1 MSRTDEPYQAVDH
14 RMIPDRKQ
22 NGERSMN
29 RRLLLVAYY
38 FPPMGLSGVV
48 RVSKF
53 AKYLQSYGWDV
64 TVLTVE
70 KVGYFAHDD
79 DLLRE
84 VLDSGVEIVRTRTLD
99 PLGVVGRRR
108 REVKRPGDRTG
119 AFLRGIT
126 HAFLQPDNKIGWK
139 RYAVAAGQSLLE
151 ERRYDAILASA
162 PPFTSFLVARELSRL
177 SGVPFV
183 VDYRDPWLDN
193 RNYFYA
199 TPFHRRYAAGL
210 EKEILKNAESV
221 VVVNRR
227 IKEGLLARWPF
238 LTHETVHILPSGFDP
253 TDVENAEPERVA
265 GEKMRFL
272 FSGIFPPK
280 LKPAPFFA
288 ALAKVF
294 RRRPE
299 LRDQIELTFIGSFR
313 DAYRKMARK
322 AGVESSIRTPGY
334 VPHREVMDWLLSA
347 DVLWLMIDDPRL
359 TPGKIYEYMGTRRPI
374 LALAG
379 EGVVRSLLDSYGA
392 SIYVRPDDVD
402 GIADAI
408 ESFYEAWR
416 SGRLPVGDEDAADAH
431 NIRNLSRQLEII
443 LSHAMRL

>member
-1 MSRTDEPYQAVDH
+1 MSGAYESDQTTDRGLTPSRES
-14 RMIPDRKQ
+14 R
-22 NGERSMN
+22 GERPMH

-70 KVGYFAHDD
+70 KVGYYAHDD
-79 DLLRE
+79 ELLNE
-84 VLDSGVEIVRTRTLD
+84 VLESGVEVVRTRTLD

-119 AFLRGIT
+119 SLLRGLT
-126 HAFLQPDNKIGWK
+126 HTFLQPDNKIGWK
-139 RYAVAAGQSLLE
+139 RYAVAAGMSLLE

-162 PPFTSFLVARELSRL
+162 PPFTCFLIARELSRL

-193 RNYFYA
+193 KGYFYL

-227 IKEGLLARWPF
+227 IKESLLARWPF

-253 TDVENAEPERVA
+253 VDMQGAEPGRVA

-272 FSGIFPPK
+272 FSGIFPPN
-280 LKPAPFFA
+280 LKPTPFFN
-288 ALAKVF
+288 ALAKIF
-294 RRRPE
+294 AARPE
-299 LRDQIELTFIGSFR
+299 LRDRIELVFLGSFR
-313 DAYRKMARK
+313 ESYRKLAQK
-322 AGVESSIRTPGY
+322 TGVKSSIITPGY

-379 EGVVRSLLDSYGA
+379 EGIVRTILDTYGA
-392 SIYVRPDDVD
+392 AVYVRPDDVE
-402 GIADAI
+402 GIADAV
-408 ESFYEAWR
+408 ESLYEAW
-416 SGRLPVGDEDAADAH
+416 SSNRLPVGDEDTADAH
-431 NIRNLSRQLEII
+431 NIRNLARQLEII

>member
-1 MSRTDEPYQAVDH
+1 MSRTDESYQAVDH
-14 RMIPDRKQ
+14 RMIPARKQ
-22 NGERSMN
+22 NGERPMN

-79 DLLRE
+79 DLLKE
-84 VLDSGVEIVRTRTLD
+84 VLDSGVEVVRTRTLD
-99 PLGVVGRRR
+99 PLGIVGRRR

-238 LTHETVHILPSGFDP
+238 LTHETVQILPSGFDP
-253 TDVENAEPERVA
+253 TDMEKAEPERVA

-280 LKPAPFFA
+280 LKPAPFFN

-294 RRRPE
+294 ERRPE

-313 DAYRKMARK
+313 EAYRKMAQK

-402 GIADAI
+402 GIAEAI
-408 ESFYEAWR
+408 ESLYEARR
-416 SGRLPVGDEDAADAH
+416 SGRLPVGDEDTADAH